1 MRRIIMAIY
10 HWKGWK
16 LDGHLPDIPKYV
28 IAGAPHSS
36 NWDFVFFIGATA
48 EEGVEPNFMG
58 KHTLF
63 QGILKNF
70 MLDMGGI
77 PIDRNKRTNMVE
89 QIAAEFDRRER
100 LALVIAAEGT
110 RRSKGEWKSGFYN
123 IARAANVP
131 IVPVWV
137 CNERRLLGFG
147 PAIDPTGS
155 YAQTLLEIARCQA
168 ALGEARLGLV
178 ALAGLLEVAKGD
190 KKELAEMLRAD
201 PELEALRASP
211 KFEGLLKMFA
221 GSPVMG
227 TSAFTQVDTTEMS
240 PLEKAL
246 RGEWMW
252 NLLTQKREDRPGAA
266 REGTSAS
273 SGAWWNFIEDG
284 AEVDAAEE
292 REREREQE

>member
-1 MRRIIMAIY
+1 MSSNGPRRKRSILSRIVRRVIVAIY

-63 QGILKNF
+63 RGILKSF

-77 PIDRNKRTNMVE
+77 PIDRTKRTNMVD

-147 PAIDPTGS
+147 PAIEPTGS
-155 YAQTLLEIARCQA
+155 YAQTLLEIARFMRSKLPDYGRFKVLEQQA
-168 ALGEARLGLV
+168 MRLM
-178 ALAGLLEVAKGD
+178 E
-190 KKELAEMLRAD
+190 
-201 PELEALRASP
+201 
-211 KFEGLLKMFA
+211 
-221 GSPVMG
+221 
-227 TSAFTQVDTTEMS
+227 
-240 PLEKAL
+240 
-246 RGEWMW
+246 
-252 NLLTQKREDRPGAA
+252 EDRG
-266 REGTSAS
+266 
-273 SGAWWNFIEDG
+273 
-284 AEVDAAEE
+284 
-292 REREREQE
+292 